1 MSYSIIGLAIA
12 GGLLAIGILAIVIS
26 GIRGMIVGKQDW
38 KKIGMFLLP
47 FIIFGVTYLMT
58 EDYAE
63 AGIATMLIMMATM
76 AVGILLTGFRTT
88 FNF

>member
-1 MSYSIIGLAIA
+1 MSYSIIGLSIA
-12 GGLLAIGILAIVIS
+12 GGLLAIGVLAILVS
-26 GIRGMIVGKQDW
+26 GIRGMIVGKQDY

-47 FIIFGVTYLMT
+47 FLVYAIAYLLT

-63 AGIATMLIMMATM
+63 AGIATMLFMMALM
-76 AVGILLTGFRTT
+76 ALTILATGFRTT